1 MAALPVPAAALLSD
15 ALLRTGFGYLML
27 MTVTMARLSIIVLVL
42 PVFTRAG
49 LTGLRRLAVALALS
63 LPVARHLSGSIDQL
77 LAADP
82 AWVVLLL
89 TKEAVVGLLLGLGFG
104 VPFWAATSMGD
115 VLDLQRGSSMAY
127 LTDPTAIDVA
137 SMSGTFFELILV
149 GLFYVG
155 GGPDLMLQAL
165 YESYRLW
172 PAFAALP
179 PMSADTAPLVLGL
192 IDRVM
197 ELALLLGGPLFVVLF
212 MVEAAMALVA
222 RMAPQLHVFY
232 VTLPV
237 KAIAL
242 FTVLPAYAIFFVHHA
257 RPALSAGRGVLTEI
271 GRFLP

>member
-27 MTVTMARLSIIVLVL
+27 MTVTMARLSIMVLVL

-63 LPVARHLSGSIDQL
+63 LPVAWHLSGSIDQL